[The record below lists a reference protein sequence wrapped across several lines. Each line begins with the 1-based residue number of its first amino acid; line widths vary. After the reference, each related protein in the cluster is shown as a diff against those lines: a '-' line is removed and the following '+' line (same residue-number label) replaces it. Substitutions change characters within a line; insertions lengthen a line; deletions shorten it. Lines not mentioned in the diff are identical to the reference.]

1 METISL
7 KLNAR
12 HWYKGKYKIKNI
24 RGRNK
29 KFTSVKKVNA
39 VLCISDFQSFY
50 KVSLFLENS
59 GILIST
65 KNYFKPIAK
74 RQDGQ
79 SQIMLDFNFTME
91 HKCNKDECI
100 EMDKNYLNI

>member
-29 KFTSVKKVNA
+29 KFIGERKS
-39 VLCISDFQSFY
+39 Y
-50 KVSLFLENS
+50 FL
-59 GILIST
+59 
-65 KNYFKPIAK
+65 YWF
-74 RQDGQ
+74 
-79 SQIMLDFNFTME
+79 
-91 HKCNKDECI
+91 
-100 EMDKNYLNI
+100 